1 MPIVS
6 VAIAK
11 LMLVQ
16 LPVRRELFPL
26 KVAVNGE
33 CVSEVV
39 AIDSTS
45 PVTVDTEE
53 SEPMPTFMDI
63 LELVMVD
70 DIVDTDIDPCGPRM
84 IELVSPRG
92 EQPTKE
98 GAVSLTVAHS
108 WILNSIASIKVVRSA
123 VV

>member
-1 MPIVS
+1 MTLPMAS

-26 KVAVNGE
+26 KVAVTGK
-33 CVSEVV
+33 CVSWVV
-39 AIDSTS
+39 AIGSTD
-45 PVTVDTEE
+45 PVKVDTSE
-53 SEPMPTFMDI
+53 SDATPMLMEMPG
-63 LELVMVD
+63 L
-70 DIVDTDIDPCGPRM
+70 DIVEACVKTEFEPCGPRM
-84 IELVSPRG
+84 IELVSPSG

-108 WILNSIASIKVVRSA
+108 
-123 VV
+123 